1 MVQVILEW
9 KNIIIIMKKYRE
21 LDKRYLN
28 KL

>member
-9 KNIIIIMKKYRE
+9 KNITIIMKKYRE